1 MIIYLV
7 FILHEDA
14 SVHFSNLTPQRFRM
28 CTRANLNHIKLL
40 LPHKK
45 VSVWNPP
52 VITVHYAFS
61 AFERKKVR
69 KTRLIESFRG
79 DHFCQPN
86 VPSRYLHI
94 FYFCNQM
101 GILGKMHSDIPC
113 HFVNLPHNCII
124 LFLQQHQR
132 FKTQRFLTSKSWT
145 KNRFRRLQFTSW
157 RIVMMP

>member
-14 SVHFSNLTPQRFRM
+14 TVFFSNLTPQRFRM
-28 CTRANLNHIKLL
+28 CTRANLNHIKLRNTPVL
-40 LPHKK
+40 LLLYHHHHHKK
-45 VSVWNPP
+45 SFCLKPP
-52 VITVHYAFS
+52 CDYCALCAFS

-94 FYFCNQM
+94 FHFYNQM
-101 GILGKMHSDIPC
+101 GTRQNAQWHSLSFCKPSAQLYYTIPPAASA
-113 HFVNLPHNCII
+113 L
-124 LFLQQHQR
+124 
-132 FKTQRFLTSKSWT
+132 
-145 KNRFRRLQFTSW
+145 
-157 RIVMMP
+157 

>member
-1 MIIYLV
+1 MMIIYLV

-14 SVHFSNLTPQRFRM
+14 SVHFSNLTTQRFRM

-94 FYFCNQM
+94 FYFYNQM
-101 GILGKMHSDIPC
+101 GTRQNAQWHSLSFCKPSAQLYYTIPPTASA
-113 HFVNLPHNCII
+113 L
-124 LFLQQHQR
+124 
-132 FKTQRFLTSKSWT
+132 
-145 KNRFRRLQFTSW
+145 
-157 RIVMMP
+157 

>member
-1 MIIYLV
+1 MMIIYLV

-14 SVHFSNLTPQRFRM
+14 SVHFSNLTTQRFRM

-45 VSVWNPP
+45 VSVWNPLWLLC
-52 VITVHYAFS
+52 IMHFQHLK
-61 AFERKKVR
+61 EKKE
-69 KTRLIESFRG
+69 RLIESFRG

-101 GILGKMHSDIPC
+101 GTRQNAQWHSLSFCKPSAQLYYTIPPTASA
-113 HFVNLPHNCII
+113 L
-124 LFLQQHQR
+124 
-132 FKTQRFLTSKSWT
+132 
-145 KNRFRRLQFTSW
+145 
-157 RIVMMP
+157 